1 MTSPR
6 PSREDTAARLML
18 VVAMQKRLGQVER
31 ELRTQM
37 GGLVKVGAVEPV
49 VLPSTEETVGKVS
62 KKAGAVR
69 VTMHWDEVVK
79 WCIENGKEA
88 VLTAVS
94 RWDMSLPLQKNVQE
108 ASNAA
113 KMGVWPGTG
122 EVLPDNCFTVTEG
135 APTIVV
141 DPTRGRPDLLD
152 AYMQEGLTEAGRLLD
167 AHQRGEI
174 DQQ

>member
-1 MTSPR
+1 MA
-6 PSREDTAARLML
+6 SREDTAARLLL

-31 ELRTQM
+31 ELRTTM

-49 VLPSTEETVGKVS
+49 TLPSTEETVGKVS

-69 VTMHWDEVVK
+69 VTMHWGEVVK
-79 WCIENGKEA
+79 WCLANDLKEI
-88 VLTAVS
+88 LTE
-94 RWDMSLPLQKNVQE
+94 RHYWDMSLPLQKNVQE

-167 AHQRGEI
+167 TTQPKEI
-174 DQQ
+174 P